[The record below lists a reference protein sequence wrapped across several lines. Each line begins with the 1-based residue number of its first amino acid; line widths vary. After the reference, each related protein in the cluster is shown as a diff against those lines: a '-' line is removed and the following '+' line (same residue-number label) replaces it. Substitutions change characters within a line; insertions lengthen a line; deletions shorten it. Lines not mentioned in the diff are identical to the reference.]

1 MSIATE
7 EKRFKEFMNK
17 KPSNAQIL
25 SRIKKITTGKT
36 PQSAKKFEVMKWILQ
51 NSPNE
56 THYQISEAMF
66 RMQSDS
72 NTGFWNW
79 RENEM
84 VKKFNI
90 PQKFVNRELSK
101 FTPRKRNTAAPK
113 TAAPKKA
120 APKKAAPKKAA
131 PKKAAPKKAAPKKA
145 APEKERRKEWYEL
158 EEFRVTLKEAG
169 RSDYKRCIDARKAA
183 AAAGR
188 KAVAARKAAAAAAAV
203 AARKLA
209 EARQLTIKREYADD
223 KQLHLCDKVPRNQ
236 WSFM

>member
-66 RMQSDS
+66 RMQLDS

-101 FTPRKRNTAAPK
+101 FTPRKRNTAASK
-113 TAAPKKA
+113 TAAPKT
-120 APKKAAPKKAA
+120 
-131 PKKAAPKKAAPKKA
+131 AAPKKAAPKKA

-158 EEFRVTLKEAG
+158 EEFRVTPKEAG

-183 AAAGR
+183 AAAAR
-188 KAVAARKAAAAAAAV
+188 KEAAAQKAAAAAAAV

>member
-113 TAAPKKA
+113 
-120 APKKAAPKKAA
+120 
-131 PKKAAPKKAAPKKA
+131 KAAPKKA

-158 EEFRVTLKEAG
+158 EEFRVTPKEAG

>member
-113 TAAPKKA
+113 
-120 APKKAAPKKAA
+120 
-131 PKKAAPKKAAPKKA
+131 KAAPKKAAPKKA

-158 EEFRVTLKEAG
+158 EEFRVTPKEAG